1 MSASEPQTYASHRRF
16 DPWFHGALS
25 GTLAVNFLLAAG
37 LLARTLWKGGFDL
50 AVLWNTVMAAALLLL
65 AFKVRLYAL
74 HNQDRLIRLEETLR
88 LERVLP
94 EALRPRIAEL
104 RPGHF
109 VALRFAS
116 DAELPALVQAV
127 LDEGLGREELKKRI
141 RTWRPDTFRV

>member
-1 MSASEPQTYASHRRF
+1 MSDPAPQSFASHRRL
-16 DPWFHGALS
+16 DPPYHVVLFGILVA
-25 GTLAVNFLLAAG
+25 NLLAMG
-37 LLARTLWKGGFDL
+37 WIFVRILWRGAFD
-50 AVLWNTVMAAALLLL
+50 AAALWNLVMAAALLLL

-109 VALRFAS
+109 IALRFAP
-116 DAELPALVQAV
+116 DGELADLVKAA
-127 LDEGLGREELKKRI
+127 LDEQLGREDLKRRI
-141 RTWRPDTFRV
+141 RSWRPDTFRV